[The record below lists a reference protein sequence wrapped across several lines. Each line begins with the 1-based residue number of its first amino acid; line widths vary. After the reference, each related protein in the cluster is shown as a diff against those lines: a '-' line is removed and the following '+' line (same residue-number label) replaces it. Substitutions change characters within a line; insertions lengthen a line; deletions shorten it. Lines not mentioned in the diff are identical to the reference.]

1 MVEQLMT
8 LNLRRGFI
16 NVPTWRKSKRAA
28 EEVRT
33 QIMHYAKVN
42 EVVISKWVNEAIW
55 ARGARSPPPKIK
67 LKLDVDKEKKIA
79 KVELFE
85 LPLAAKRL
93 VEKQKQLEAAA
104 KKKEE
109 VKKAKETKEEKA
121 EAKDASGASSAA
133 PRQAEPG
140 SGETKKEQAKMTQ
153 AQEHAMK

>member
-16 NVPTWRKSKRAA
+16 HVPSWRKSKRAA
-28 EEVRT
+28 NEVRD
-33 QIMHYAKVN
+33 QVMHYAKVN
-42 EVVISKWVNEAIW
+42 EVVISKWVNEAVW
-55 ARGARSPPPKIK
+55 AHGAKNPPPKLK

-85 LPLAAKRL
+85 LPAAAKRL
-93 VEKQKQLEAAA
+93 AEKQKQLEAAA

-109 VKKAKETKEEKA
+109 VKKAKEIKEEKKEEKV
-121 EAKDASGASSAA
+121 EAKEEQKTEG
-133 PRQAEPG
+133 
-140 SGETKKEQAKMTQ
+140 KKEQAKMTQ